1 MKPFYAIARL
11 DDGKGVAQDV
21 DEAER
26 TIGKVIEADATDEVL
41 VLMAH
46 DDSLLDVMDFFP
58 KYANDFKQKG

>member
-1 MKPFYAIARL
+1 
-11 DDGKGVAQDV
+11 
-21 DEAER
+21 
-26 TIGKVIEADATDEVL
+26 VIEADARDEVL